1 MARPPALDSAPY
13 RPPYRTSPRSPVELV
28 TASPSVLSPSRPS
41 PPCRCLDRTVHD
53 REGETVKARPSEAE
67 PGRHVGWR
75 VPRPWTESL
84 AVGSADGLARRPYTT
99 AMLQRREIKYK
110 TASSV
115 RARTVPFP
123 CLASGA
129 KTAAAGHRLLPSAS
143 IPPRVLDPNRDVP
156 SGHAGPVIMCYQLV
170 ELYAACRCLY
180 YQHAIDRCASYG
192 RPGHGVQPRTIYV
205 GYACSLHTSR
215 SAQHAPPHS
224 YADSGYHSGR
234 STHKND
240 H

>member
-1 MARPPALDSAPY
+1 MQASSTVPPAT
-13 RPPYRTSPRSPVELV
+13 PP
-28 TASPSVLSPSRPS
+28 PSLM
-41 PPCRCLDRTVHD
+41 RCAMSH
-53 REGETVKARPSEAE
+53 EQP
-67 PGRHVGWR
+67 
-75 VPRPWTESL
+75 L
-84 AVGSADGLARRPYTT
+84 ALAPYTT
-99 AMLQRREIKYK
+99 AMLQR
-110 TASSV
+110 
-115 RARTVPFP
+115 
-123 CLASGA
+123 
-129 KTAAAGHRLLPSAS
+129 H
-143 IPPRVLDPNRDVP
+143 PNRDVP